1 MCAMIRADVAGGSN
15 RSNASSPAARRT
27 GSDSRPAEPVRDV
40 AHLGR
45 VELLTPTLEASRD
58 FFVSVLGLDEVAR
71 GDGSIYLRAWG
82 DYERASLQLTAAEQP
97 GVGAIAWRTT
107 SAAALDRRVAAVE
120 ASNAGLGWVDGAA
133 GHGRT
138 YRFTDPDGHLM
149 EIYFESEYHEPAGDE
164 VPALKNQPQRM
175 ATRGAAVRRLDHVN
189 VWCREMDDN
198 SAFMIETLGFRISE
212 QVLDDDGRPLGS
224 WLHVTP
230 KSYDLAYGR
239 IDPDGMRGRLHHV
252 AYRRRRTRVRSACR
266 GRLPRCG
273 SAHRGRAG
281 EARRPADVLPLRVRA
296 RRQPHRGDHRR
307 ASDPR
312 ARLAAGDVDAEER
325 ERGQAWGTTM
335 PDSWFTYATPPPIP
349 DRRPPARRRP

>member
-149 EIYFESEYHEPAGDE
+149 EIYFESEYHVPAGDE

-212 QVLDDDGRPLGS
+212 QVLDDDGRQLGS

-252 AYRRRRTRVRSACR
+252 AFAVDAREYVLRAADVFLDAGVRIEVGPAKHAVQQTFFLYAFEPGGNR
-266 GRLPRCG
+266 IEVITDGRLI
-273 SAHRGRAG
+273 
-281 EARRPADVLPLRVRA
+281 
-296 RRQPHRGDHRR
+296 
-307 ASDPR
+307 
-312 ARLAAGDVDAEER
+312 LAPDWPPVTWTREER
-325 ERGQAWGTTM
+325 MRGQAWGTTM

-349 DRRPPARRRP
+349 DETTSTEEP